1 MSEEQV
7 ENVKV
12 EQQTQNVD
20 IQNQPIES
28 SVAQDKTDQQEVN
41 WKKFRE
47 AREQDRKHR
56 EEAERRATQK
66 EAEAMALKNAM
77 DALLN
82 KPSQQNVQYDEDDEE
97 IRIQKKV
104 EAALSAREKQYE
116 EERRKREKA
125 EMPAKL
131 KQACPDFER
140 VCTTENLDYLEF
152 HHPEIA
158 SAFNYMP
165 DGVEKWSAVYKSIK
179 KFVPNTSPDSN
190 RARIEKNLSKPQAMA
205 TSGVAQ
211 TGDVAPMQV
220 DERKKADNWAR
231 MQRVMKG
238 F

>member
-7 ENVKV
+7 ENVQAD
-12 EQQTQNVD
+12 QQTQHVD
-20 IQNQPIES
+20 NQNQPIDQNIT
-28 SVAQDKTDQQEVN
+28 QDKHEQQEIN
-41 WKKFRE
+41 WRKFRE
-47 AREQDRKHR
+47 AREQERKQR

-66 EAEAMALKNAM
+66 EAEARALKEAM

-82 KPSQQNVQYDEDDEE
+82 KPSQSHDQYDEDDEE
-97 IRIQKKV
+97 VRIQKKID
-104 EAALSAREKQYE
+104 AALAAKERQYE
-116 EERRKREKA
+116 EERKKREKA
-125 EMPAKL
+125 EMPVKL

-165 DGVEKWSAVYKSIK
+165 DGVEKWSTVYKAIK
-179 KFVPNTSPDSN
+179 KFVPNTSPESN
-190 RARIEKNLSKPQAMA
+190 RAKIERNLSKPQAMA

-211 TGDVAPMQV
+211 TGDVAPIYV
-220 DERKKADNWAR
+220 DERRKADNWAR
-231 MQRVMKG
+231 MQKVMRG

>member
-7 ENVKV
+7 ENVQA
-12 EQQTQNVD
+12 EQQTQPVD
-20 IQNQPIES
+20 VQNQSIDQNGT
-28 SVAQDKTDQQEVN
+28 QDKHEQQEIN

-47 AREQDRKHR
+47 AREQERKQR
-56 EEAERRATQK
+56 EEAERRAAQK
-66 EAEAMALKNAM
+66 EAEARALKEAM

-82 KPSQQNVQYDEDDEE
+82 KPSQSNDQYDEDDEE

-104 EAALSAREKQYE
+104 DAALSAREKQYE

-125 EMPAKL
+125 EMPVKL

-140 VCTTENLDYLEF
+140 VCSAENVDYLEF

-158 SAFNYMP
+158 SAFNHMP
-165 DGVEKWSAVYKSIK
+165 DSLEKWSAIYKTIK

-190 RARIEKNLSKPQAMA
+190 RAKIEKNLSKPQAMA

-220 DERKKADNWAR
+220 DERRKADNWAR
-231 MQRVMKG
+231 MQRVMRG